1 MLAFPVRL
9 PGTSTVSS
17 RYEELECLYAVVG
30 KVIYEG
36 LTNHEKATSSA
47 NPTQLFGK
55 TPTSTNTLSLLLSL
69 LVSLFL
75 PCTQSLMLFLCVSLR
90 HTHACTLPHYL
101 YPAIRWV
108 GVSFKSKAVV
118 YAGWVNSWCGY
129 MKGAAQN
136 SICSGKDRFLSFTTS
151 SVISFVPDV
160 RSFFWKAYFW

>member
-55 TPTSTNTLSLLLSL
+55 TPTRTKTHFYCLCRSLI
-69 LVSLFL
+69 L
-75 PCTQSLMLFLCVSLR
+75 PCTHSLNHSCSRSLR
-90 HTHACTLPHYL
+90 RACTHHL
-101 YPAIRWV
+101 
-108 GVSFKSKAVV
+108 
-118 YAGWVNSWCGY
+118 
-129 MKGAAQN
+129 
-136 SICSGKDRFLSFTTS
+136 SIQ
-151 SVISFVPDV
+151 
-160 RSFFWKAYFW
+160 